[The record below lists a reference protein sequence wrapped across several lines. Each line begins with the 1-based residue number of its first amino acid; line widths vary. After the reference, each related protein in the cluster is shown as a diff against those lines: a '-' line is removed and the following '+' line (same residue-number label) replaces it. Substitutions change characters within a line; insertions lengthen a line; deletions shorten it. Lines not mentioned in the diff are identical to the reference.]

1 MSEAESIENYILQRY
16 DELCNWQ
23 EVGSY
28 YGDSDFLNFGYW
40 TKDTRDQKEAC
51 ENLMAQLL
59 AYIPDSSGNIL
70 DVACGK
76 GETSAYLSRTYPAG
90 SITAIN
96 ISENQLV
103 FARKN
108 APGVNFQIMSATDL
122 AFDDNSFDNIIC
134 VEAAFHFYTREDFF
148 REALRVL
155 KPGGRLVLCDVLMTL
170 EAERRRESRT
180 EKNYLPDLQ
189 SYSEL
194 MERVGYQNVDI
205 EDITEQSWRQHYWYA
220 VKYFHAQFLEGR
232 ITEDVLIA
240 RLKPTYSRVPD
251 MLYYLKGAGQKP
263 V

>member
-16 DELCNWQ
+16 DQLCNWQ

-40 TKDTRDQKEAC
+40 TEHTRDQKEAC
-51 ENLMAQLL
+51 ENLMAQLM
-59 AYIPDSSGNIL
+59 AYIPDTSGNIL

-76 GETSAYLSRTYPAG
+76 GETTAYLARSYPVEN
-90 SITAIN
+90 ITAIN
-96 ISENQLV
+96 ISDNQLS

-122 AFDDNSFDNIIC
+122 TFDDNCFDNIIC
-134 VEAAFHFYTREDFF
+134 VEAAFHFCTREDFF
-148 REALRVL
+148 KEALRVL

-170 EAERRRESRT
+170 DAERRRESRT
-180 EKNYLPDLQ
+180 EKNYLEDLP
-189 SYSEL
+189 SYRAL
-194 MERVGYQNVDI
+194 MEKTGYQNI
-205 EDITEQSWRQHYWYA
+205 EIDDITEQSWRQHYWYA
-220 VKYFHAQFLEGR
+220 VKYFHSQFLAGQISE
-232 ITEDVLIA
+232 EVLIE
-240 RLKPTYSRVPD
+240 RLRPTYSRVPD